1 MNNPIE
7 LVSAKEVESFYVQ
20 NGLNRDFCLAPFTT
34 LLLEPD
40 GRVGACRHKGAEFPV
55 GNILHQNFDEIW
67 NGDFLKK
74 WRAEFLDG
82 KPMICADEVKFR
94 KCNSCPSYS
103 KLFPKAQVS
112 VHQLKKPSRIA
123 FNFNGHC
130 NLECNMCHIWQKE
143 NGLYDKINF
152 WDQFS
157 GWIEDLEE
165 VELLSGEPFI
175 QKDTYK
181 LIDLISENKPD
192 AYWTITT
199 NANWILTDFIK
210 NKLDKIKVKNIII
223 SLDCVTE
230 KFYKEI
236 RKKGNFYKALTT
248 LRALKEYEIAR
259 FDAGLSRL
267 NIKVNFLIQKI
278 NWTDL
283 ALVEEFSKV
292 EKVDIFRTFLYEPA
306 DLSLLTLDE
315 SKRVHVLDW
324 YFENMCISSLKSSMR
339 VIRPLLDS
347 LSPINKIYFYEKFY
361 SGLKLTD

>member
-1 MNNPIE
+1 MHR
-7 LVSAKEVESFYVQ
+7 L
-20 NGLNRDFCLAPFTT
+20 
-34 LLLEPD
+34 
-40 GRVGACRHKGAEFPV
+40 ACRHKGAEFPV
-55 GNILHQNFDEIW
+55 GNILHQNFEEIW
-67 NGDFLKK
+67 NGDFLKN
-74 WRAEFLDG
+74 WRTEFLDG
-82 KPMICADEVKFR
+82 KPKICADEVKFR

-152 WDQFS
+152 WGQIES
-157 GWIEDLEE
+157 WIEDLEE

-181 LIDLISENKPD
+181 LIDFISRNKPD
-192 AYWTITT
+192 VSWTITT
-199 NANWILTDFIK
+199 NANWVLTDYIK
-210 NKLDKIKVKNIII
+210 NKLDKIKIKNIII

-230 KFYKEI
+230 QFYKEI
-236 RKKGNFYKALTT
+236 GKKGSFNKALTT
-248 LRALKEYEIAR
+248 LRALKGYEISRAA
-259 FDAGLSRL
+259 AGLSKL
-267 NIKVNFLIQKI
+267 DIKVNFLIQKI

-306 DLSLLTLDE
+306 TLSLLTLDE
-315 SKRVHVLDW
+315 SNRVHILDW
-324 YFENMCISSLKSSMR
+324 YFDNMSITSLQSSMR
-339 VIRPLLDS
+339 VIRPLIDS
-347 LSPINKIYFYEKFY
+347 LSPLNKIYFYEKFY
-361 SGLKLTD
+361 TGLELTN